1 MEVSALRY
9 SGGIGLHGRSPLLRL
24 QSDER
29 LIALIR
35 RGNTAAFEVVA
46 SRSHSRLLA
55 FCRHLLGSKEDAE
68 DVLQEVLAAAFNA
81 ILADE
86 RPINVRPWLYRIA
99 RHRSLNHPRRA
110 QAIGGDS
117 MDVHF
122 ADHGLSTGDRVLR
135 RESFRELLADVQ

>member
-1 MEVSALRY
+1 MRCYGVVQSRTLARRSRDRHSMEVSALRY

-35 RGNTAAFEVVA
+35 RGNTAAFEVLV
-46 SRSHSRLLA
+46 SRYHSRLLA

-81 ILADE
+81 ILA
-86 RPINVRPWLYRIA
+86 
-99 RHRSLNHPRRA
+99 
-110 QAIGGDS
+110 
-117 MDVHF
+117 
-122 ADHGLSTGDRVLR
+122 
-135 RESFRELLADVQ
+135 